1 MALFLSFLMW
11 ISGMHWLPQA
21 TVPADPSKGTVHG
34 LVMQAS
40 TNEPVSGAH
49 VSLEPTTRGA
59 TITGVTDERGRFS
72 FSNVAPG
79 RYRVFAEHT
88 GLVKAE
94 YGQRNP
100 QGSGVVVVVAP
111 GQRLEGDGLIFRLNR
126 PSAIAGFISNPVG
139 EVIAAATVEAYGVRY
154 SPAGKRLHLIQTAL
168 TDDLGSYRLFGLNPG
183 SYYVSASYGDHASR
197 PGRVVLTPNLSK
209 PDDGYA
215 TLFYPNG
222 VNPQTASILH
232 VIAGSDI
239 NSINIGFADLPRVTI
254 RGKTIAP
261 DGTAGQAQLAFLP
274 ANIDPGLDVDY
285 PIHVDGAGNFR
296 ITSVLPGSYVILAHG
311 RTIDGHEVFSEPI
324 DVGVAKEDV
333 DLPTIPLF
341 RGVEVS
347 GRITTLDGFVSP
359 ESLRGLHVVF
369 TRADGKP
376 AIKPN
381 GTTGNDATFQIHDVP
396 IAEYDVSL
404 SPVPPGTYV
413 SGVPIG
419 PSGATSQTLRLLPAQ
434 RGGQADVR
442 VALNLSRGVI
452 DGMVT
457 DRKGD
462 PVSRAQI
469 VCIPERTF
477 RRRPDYY
484 LVSETDDTGHFEISG
499 VPPFGY
505 TVLAFERIEDGI
517 YYDPEFIARFLARG
531 ELVSITK
538 SSRKTVTLRLIP
550 SDETDG
556 ANQ

>member
-1 MALFLSFLMW
+1 
-11 ISGMHWLPQA
+11 MHWMPQ
-21 TVPADPSKGTVHG
+21 TVVPADPSKGTVHG

-40 TNEPVSGAH
+40 TNEPVGGAL
-49 VSLEPTTRGA
+49 VRLEPTARGQTSSA
-59 TITGVTDERGRFS
+59 RTDERGRFT
-72 FSNVAPG
+72 FPNVAPG

-88 GLVKAE
+88 GLVKTE
-94 YGQRNP
+94 YGQRSP
-100 QGSGVVVVVAP
+100 QGSGVVIVVAP
-111 GQRLEGDGLIFRLNR
+111 GQRLEGDGLVFRLNR
-126 PSAIAGFISNPVG
+126 PSAITGFIANPVG
-139 EVIAAATVEAYGVRY
+139 EVTAAATVEAYDVRY
-154 SPAGKRLHLIQTAL
+154 SPLGKRLHLIQTAL

-183 SYYVSASYGDHASR
+183 SYYVSASYSDHASR
-197 PGRVVLTPNLSK
+197 PGGVVLTPNLTK
-209 PDDGYA
+209 PDDGFA

-222 VNPQTASILH
+222 VNPQTASIVH

-239 NSINIGFADLPRVTI
+239 NNINIAFADLPRVTI

-261 DGTAGQAQLAFLP
+261 DGSAGQAQLAFLP

-285 PIHVDGAGNFR
+285 PIHADGAGNFR
-296 ITSVLPGSYVILAHG
+296 IASVLPGSYVILAKG

-333 DLPTIPLF
+333 DLHTIPLF
-341 RGVEVS
+341 RGVEIS
-347 GRITTLDGFVSP
+347 GRITTLDGIVSP

-381 GTTGNDATFQIHDVP
+381 GTTANDATFQIHDVP
-396 IAEYDVSL
+396 IGEYDVLL
-404 SPVPPGTYV
+404 SPVPSGTYV

-419 PSGATSQTLRLLPAQ
+419 LSVASAQTLRLSPAQ

-442 VALNLSRGVI
+442 VALNLSGGVI

-457 DRKGD
+457 DSKGE
-462 PVSRAQI
+462 PVSRAQV

-477 RRRPDYY
+477 RRRSDYY
-484 LVSETDDTGHFEISG
+484 LAGETDDTGHFEISG

-538 SSRKTVTLRLIP
+538 SSRKTLTLRLIS